1 MCMFV
6 CVCGVCVC
14 VCVHICVC
22 MFVCA
27 CVVCVCMFVCAC
39 GVGERG
45 EGGGRGVQHVMI
57 YIPRSTYRPPMMTE
71 LNLERSTWQLVGALY
86 GDRINHDQ
94 YDDAVEHMD
103 LMVGVVLIQYSTSLL
118 CACVFASKWCPPTVV
133 QSFG

>member
-1 MCMFV
+1 M
-6 CVCGVCVC
+6 
-14 VCVHICVC
+14 
-22 MFVCA
+22 CA
-27 CVVCVCMFVCAC
+27 CVVCVHVCVCMC
-39 GVGERG
+39 VGERG

-103 LMVGVVLIQYSTSLL
+103 LMVGVALTQYSASLL

-133 QSFG
+133 QLFG